1 MIKIDMHRAMWIG
14 AVATYTFASDFINI
28 AGINAVVWGLLV
40 GGILSHFKENCKKIV
55 RCV

>member
-1 MIKIDMHRAMWIG
+1 MHRAMWIG